1 MTKKIETPATVN
13 VPESKGVQVT
23 ARTESTRPVT
33 ASDGVTGRWQDNADG
48 SCEFIPDAPR
58 PGALALAFL
67 TAEVERVDPLFRAGV
82 SGELRGAQKYASEA
96 VADVQAL
103 LARCEAAE
111 AALANAEMGIRATSQ
126 ALAAAKADAERLAK
140 ALDTLHSAVADIVS
154 DGTLSAEANNH
165 QSMLIA
171 AAALAAHRAGGG
183 K

>member
-1 MTKKIETPATVN
+1 MTHN
-13 VPESKGVQVT
+13 
-23 ARTESTRPVT
+23 TES
-33 ASDGVTGRWQDNADG
+33 A
-48 SCEFIPDAPR
+48 R

-126 ALAAAKADAERLAK
+126 ALAAAKAELLRTQAKLTAVIAERDALKVALNRLVNLSNHPHFIEQDLLPVWPEAVDQGRRALLA
-140 ALDTLHSAVADIVS
+140 S
-154 DGTLSAEANNH
+154 
-165 QSMLIA
+165 
-171 AAALAAHRAGGG
+171 GGG